1 MTKQLLILV
10 ILLVVGFSAAA
21 QSQDNSPASIRAQ
34 MAAIRRSTNWN
45 DPNAAKTANEKIQA
59 LAAKLTQTL
68 RQANPNVSPIAGMT
82 EKESADLQKETDDF
96 NNNLWNQ
103 MMKIASEGG
112 KWDMAEPLREE
123 IVQHYKDDEDPT
135 IKNPEWFQEMS
146 YLLINLSLPQTSVII
161 DQMPLYKGIKTLV
174 ITTEKPVSNLNLS
187 KIFENAKNY
196 PLEDLYIINLGPAL
210 SSLPPEASNFTNL
223 KTLGIYN
230 NGLSSLPASVSKLT
244 NLTSLQI
251 QNNPVSSVLSVVKPL
266 KNLKELGVADT
277 KISASEINQ
286 IRQSLPDC
294 KILEQ

>member
-1 MTKQLLILV
+1 
-10 ILLVVGFSAAA
+10 
-21 QSQDNSPASIRAQ
+21 
-34 MAAIRRSTNWN
+34 
-45 DPNAAKTANEKIQA
+45 
-59 LAAKLTQTL
+59 
-68 RQANPNVSPIAGMT
+68 
-82 EKESADLQKETDDF
+82 
-96 NNNLWNQ
+96 
-103 MMKIASEGG
+103 
-112 KWDMAEPLREE
+112 
-123 IVQHYKDDEDPT
+123 
-135 IKNPEWFQEMS
+135 
-146 YLLINLSLPQTSVII
+146 
-161 DQMPLYKGIKTLV
+161 MPLYKGIKTLV